1 MKISINHEYEK
12 LTKIGGIKEK
22 TAEKIMIGMLMNDE
36 LIKFLR
42 SELNVKRDTRK
53 YTIKVAFTKVRDKD
67 FEEYLDSKDVLV
79 LDKYSKEVDM
89 LIVPS
94 STTTSTKVDKA
105 RKDGKEIV
113 AIADAYRMFEYQV

>member
-1 MKISINHEYEK
+1 
-12 LTKIGGIKEK
+12 
-22 TAEKIMIGMLMNDE
+22 MIGMLMNDE

-67 FEEYLDSKDVLV
+67 FEKYLDSKDVLV
-79 LDKYSKEVDM
+79 MDKYSKEVDM

-94 STTTSTKVDKA
+94 SSTTSTKVDKA

-113 AIADAYRMFEYQV
+113 SIADAYKMFEYTQQEG